1 MTVFS
6 LDSKMS
12 EVESLFPFS
21 RSMLHKKF
29 HVGGC
34 ATCGYEPQESI
45 ADVAKKHGK
54 NALEM
59 VEALN
64 EGLDSMNSTEITPA
78 QLYSKTAENASILF
92 IDVRESWEFEIV
104 QFPNA
109 ILLSEANM
117 ESTVEKFS
125 SFDLVIFYCHHGM
138 RSLNATLYFKEFGHS
153 NIKSLKGGIDQYA
166 QLIDS
171 TLPRY

>member
-64 EGLDSMNSTEITPA
+64 EGLDS
-78 QLYSKTAENASILF
+78 
-92 IDVRESWEFEIV
+92 
-104 QFPNA
+104 
-109 ILLSEANM
+109 
-117 ESTVEKFS
+117 
-125 SFDLVIFYCHHGM
+125 
-138 RSLNATLYFKEFGHS
+138 
-153 NIKSLKGGIDQYA
+153 
-166 QLIDS
+166 
-171 TLPRY
+171 